1 MRNLIRTWARYS
13 LISLSSMEQDV
24 SSTSID
30 SMPRSVFAASASAS
44 LAAWRQLSD
53 ETPTRSMVFTTAM
66 GPPLSPLHSN
76 DPATPPSENGRST
89 GGIVRIVAF
98 PPGGGRTFP
107 PYRWEIAPDPG
118 HRSG

>member
-30 SMPRSVFAASASAS
+30 SIPRSVFAASARAS

-53 ETPTRSMVFTTAM
+53 ETPTRSMVFTTAI
-66 GPPLSPLHSN
+66 GHLLVPN
-76 DPATPPSENGRST
+76 AFYVVATATTTLGAGARPSEQAQWLSDR
-89 GGIVRIVAF
+89 
-98 PPGGGRTFP
+98 
-107 PYRWEIAPDPG
+107 
-118 HRSG
+118 